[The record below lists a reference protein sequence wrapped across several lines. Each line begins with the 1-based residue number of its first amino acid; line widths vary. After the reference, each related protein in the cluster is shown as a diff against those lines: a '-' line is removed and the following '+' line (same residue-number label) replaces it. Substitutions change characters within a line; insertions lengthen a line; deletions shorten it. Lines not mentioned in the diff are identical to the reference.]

1 MTQLKVGVKERSMQ
15 MNYFPKRDTLR
26 SKRNLKRR
34 VRRTIRTLN
43 KGLREDVF
51 KDRFWLEVENAHIV
65 PYDDN
70 SGWDAHFYIVF
81 HDRDC
86 PNRDYGYW
94 FEPHFIVYSG
104 MFAGGRHVDSDL
116 NDFIVNSDFW
126 EKYRAQKNQ

>member
-1 MTQLKVGVKERSMQ
+1 MR
-15 MNYFPKRDTLR
+15 YDYPKRDTLR

-34 VRRTIRTLN
+34 VRSVIRHLN

-116 NDFIVNSDFW
+116 NDFIINSDFW